1 MNDTITITS
10 TAIPSCSPKPHKYA
24 QAIRLASTLN
34 LSREDWLALR
44 QRGIGSSD
52 AASAIGVSPYKSA
65 LTLWLEKSG
74 RKVPED
80 ISHKEAVI
88 WGSALE
94 PVLANEYRQRTG
106 RKVRRVNAVLQH
118 PHYPFM
124 LANLDRETHCPV
136 HGTGVLEIKTA
147 GYHSAAQWEN
157 GIPVAYQCQVLH
169 QLAVT
174 GHAWADIA
182 VLIGGQDFRIYRI
195 ERDEAK
201 VAQLI
206 AQEQT
211 FWECVTHNRQ
221 PAPDGSDDAAN
232 ALQWLYPQHS
242 ASAVDWSGKQEYNL
256 LFEELLGVRREKDA
270 YEAKE
275 SLIKQHLQAAL
286 GEAEVGIFANGRVS
300 WKKAKDRVSPDLE
313 RLSEEHPDLVAQYA
327 KSVQGSRR
335 FLVQAQALAKTAG

>member
-1 MNDTITITS
+1 MSTIAHT
-10 TAIPSCSPKPHKYA
+10 PKPHKYA

-74 RKVPED
+74 CKTPED

-94 PVLANEYRQRTG
+94 PVLAHEYRQRTG
-106 RKVRRVNAVLQH
+106 RNVRRLNAVLQH

-124 LANLDRETHCPV
+124 LANLDREAICPT
-136 HGTGVLEIKTA
+136 HGTGILEIKTA
-147 GYHSAAQWEN
+147 GYHSASQWED
-157 GIPVAYQCQVLH
+157 GIPIAYQCQVLH
-169 QLAVT
+169 QLVVT
-174 GHAWADIA
+174 GHTWADIA

-195 ERDEAK
+195 ERDEAQ

-206 AQEQT
+206 AQEQA
-211 FWECVTHNRQ
+211 FWHCVTHQQQ
-221 PAPDGSDDAAN
+221 PAPDGSEDAAQT
-232 ALQWLYPQHS
+232 LQWLYPQHS
-242 ASAVDWSGKQEYNL
+242 ASAVDWSGEQKYNL
-256 LFEELLGVRREKDA
+256 LFEELLGVRREKDTF
-270 YEAKE
+270 EAKE
-275 SLIKQHLQAAL
+275 SLIKQQLQAAL
-286 GEAEVGIFANGRVS
+286 GEAEVGIFANGRVT
-300 WKKAKDRVSPDLE
+300 WKKAKDRVSPDIE
-313 RLSEEHPDLVAQYA
+313 RLSQEHPDLVAQYA

-335 FLVQAQALAKTAG
+335 FLVMPQVKSETAV